1 MRSLR
6 IAALAII
13 FSLVG
18 TSAHSNTPPLPGFNA
33 DGSVNTNLPT
43 PIAPPAGFVP
53 PPGYVPPLPSQ
64 FNSDGALAFRPDG
77 TPLAGF
83 NADGS
88 ANTNLPAP
96 IEPPGF
102 LAPLPPPLFNQDGT
116 PFVVGS
122 KLEMPIRADG
132 TRLEYNF
139 DPVSGLYI
147 PVQGNTP
154 INPVVPPPN
163 APPGFL
169 APLPPPLFNSD
180 GTPFVVGSK
189 LEMPVRADGT
199 RLEYNF
205 DPISG
210 WYIPVQ
216 NSTAPLPSQFN
227 KDGAL
232 AFRPDGTPL
241 AGFNADGSVNTNLP
255 KPVAPANP
263 VIYNPDG
270 TLFTPNTPGPLPP
283 PLFNSDGSAFVVGS
297 KILTPLRADGTQIA
311 YDYDAG
317 TGLYWPVQTGIKS
330 PVVIPAPGVVAITF
344 IYDDVAKQMIPVT
357 YRSAQIPAVNFDG
370 SANTASKVMI
380 PDVNISTP
388 ITSIPKAAQIG
399 SWAVVAKNGAVINS
413 ILCSQ
418 NVCGANG
425 DWGGK
430 IVDPTNCP
438 NGCALVLQVPANPIT
453 GQSMGGY
460 LTGGDNK
467 VTYKNG
473 EFKVASP
480 GSSGAAK
487 NLVRTIKNGVLT
499 DVTGERIDLSTGFQ
513 LPSLIR
519 DAQLKKKVD
528 TAIAQVEIETVKS
541 NAGYQLTTTEQL
553 PAIDASLK
561 VTAVKMGAKTR
572 SLKIDIDKTGELFLP
587 TTADL
592 TGYEIQIKR
601 GSKVLKRV
609 LID

>member
-1 MRSLR
+1 MRSIR
-6 IAALAII
+6 IIALAII

-18 TSAHSNTPPLPGFNA
+18 TSAYSET
-33 DGSVNTNLPT
+33 
-43 PIAPPAGFVP
+43 P
-53 PPGYVPPLPSQ
+53 PPGVVPPLPSQ
-64 FNSDGALAFRPDG
+64 FNSDGALAFNPNG

-88 ANTNLPAP
+88 VNTNLPKP
-96 IEPPGF
+96 I
-102 LAPLPPPLFNQDGT
+102 
-116 PFVVGS
+116 
-122 KLEMPIRADG
+122 
-132 TRLEYNF
+132 
-139 DPVSGLYI
+139 
-147 PVQGNTP
+147 
-154 INPVVPPPN
+154 

-169 APLPPPLFNSD
+169 APLPPPLFNPD
-180 GTPFVVGSK
+180 GTAFKVGSK
-189 LEMPVRADGT
+189 LEMPVRADGSK
-199 RLEYNF
+199 LEYNF
-205 DPISG
+205 DPVSG
-210 WYIPVQ
+210 WYIPAAT
-216 NSTAPLPSQFN
+216 NSTPLASQFN
-227 KDGAL
+227 SEGAL

-413 ILCSQ
+413 ILCSE

-438 NGCALVLQVPANPIT
+438 NGCQLVLQVPANPIT

-473 EFKVASP
+473 EFKVATPAST
-480 GSSGAAK
+480 GASK

-553 PAIDASLK
+553 PAIDSSLK
-561 VTAVKMGAKTR
+561 ITAIKSGSKTR

>member
-6 IAALAII
+6 IIALAII

-18 TSAHSNTPPLPGFNA
+18 TGAYSDTPPA
-33 DGSVNTNLPT
+33 
-43 PIAPPAGFVP
+43 FVP

-83 NADGS
+83 NSDGS

-96 IEPPGF
+96 VAPPGF
-102 LAPLPPPLFNQDGT
+102 VPPAGFVPPPGYVPPLASQFNSEGALAFRPDGT
-116 PFVVGS
+116 PLAGFN
-122 KLEMPIRADG
+122 ADG
-132 TRLEYNF
+132 ST
-139 DPVSGLYI
+139 
-147 PVQGNTP
+147 NTNLPKP
-154 INPVVPPPN
+154 I

-169 APLPPPLFNSD
+169 APLPPPLFNPD
-180 GTPFVVGSK
+180 GSPFVVGSK
-189 LEMPVRADGT
+189 LEMPVRADGSK
-199 RLEYNF
+199 LEYDF
-205 DPISG
+205 DPVSG
-210 WYIPVQ
+210 WYIPAAT
-216 NSTAPLPSQFN
+216 NSTPLASQFN

-241 AGFNADGSVNTNLP
+241 AGFNPDGSVNTNLP

-263 VIYNPDG
+263 IIYNPDG

-283 PLFNSDGSAFVVGS
+283 PLFNPDGSKFIAGS
-297 KILTPLRADGTQIA
+297 KIQTPVRADGTQIS
-311 YDYDAG
+311 YEYDAG
-317 TGLYWPVQTGIKS
+317 TGLYWPAATGIKP
-330 PVVIPAPGVVAITF
+330 PVVIPAPGVSAITF
-344 IYDDVAKQMIPVT
+344 VYDDVAKQMIPVT

-370 SANTASKVMI
+370 SANTASKVTI
-380 PDVNISTP
+380 PDVDITTP
-388 ITSIPKAAQIG
+388 LTSIPKAAQIG
-399 SWAVVAKNGAVINS
+399 SWAVVAKNGAVVNS

-418 NVCGANG
+418 NVCGPNG
-425 DWGGK
+425 EWGGK
-430 IVDPTNCP
+430 VTDQANCP
-438 NGCALVLQVPANPIT
+438 DGCKLVLQIPANPIT

-473 EFKVASP
+473 EFKVATP
-480 GSSGAAK
+480 VSSGASK

-519 DAQLKKKVD
+519 DAQLKKRVD
-528 TAIAQVEIETVKS
+528 TAIAQVEIEPVKLT
-541 NAGYQLTTTEQL
+541 AGYQLATTAQL
-553 PAIDASLK
+553 PAIDTSLK
-561 VTAVKMGAKTR
+561 ITAVKTGAKTR

-592 TGYEIQIKR
+592 SGYEIQIKR

-609 LID
+609 VIE

>member
-1 MRSLR
+1 MRILR
-6 IAALAII
+6 ALALGLI
-13 FSLVG
+13 FSSLG
-18 TSAHSNTPPLPGFNA
+18 ATAYSDTHT
-33 DGSVNTNLPT
+33 
-43 PIAPPAGFVP
+43 P
-53 PPGYVPPLPSQ
+53 PPGFVPPLPSQ
-64 FNSDGALAFRPDG
+64 FNSDGALAFNPNG

-96 IEPPGF
+96 VAPPGF
-102 LAPLPPPLFNQDGT
+102 LPPLPPPLFNQDGS

-122 KLEMPIRADG
+122 KLEMPVRADG
-132 TRLEYNF
+132 TKLEYNF

-147 PVQGNTP
+147 PVQPITP
-154 INPVVPPPN
+154 PLPPVV

-180 GTPFVVGSK
+180 GSKFIVGSK

-199 RLEYNF
+199 KLEYNF

-216 NSTAPLPSQFN
+216 SSTAPLPSQFN
-227 KDGAL
+227 QEGAL

-255 KPVAPANP
+255 KPVAPTTP

-317 TGLYWPVQTGIKS
+317 TGLYWPLQTGIKS

-430 IVDPTNCP
+430 VTDPTNCP

-513 LPSLIR
+513 LPSVIR
-519 DAQLKKKVD
+519 DTQLKKKVD
-528 TAIAQVEIETVKS
+528 TAIAQVEIETVKL

-553 PAIDASLK
+553 PAIDTSLK

>member
-122 KLEMPIRADG
+122 KLEMPVRADG
-132 TRLEYNF
+132 TKLEYNF

-147 PVQGNTP
+147 PVQPITP
-154 INPVVPPPN
+154 PLPPVV

-169 APLPPPLFNSD
+169 A
-180 GTPFVVGSK
+180 
-189 LEMPVRADGT
+189 
-199 RLEYNF
+199 
-205 DPISG
+205 
-210 WYIPVQ
+210 
-216 NSTAPLPSQFN
+216 
-227 KDGAL
+227 
-232 AFRPDGTPL
+232 
-241 AGFNADGSVNTNLP
+241 
-255 KPVAPANP
+255 
-263 VIYNPDG
+263 
-270 TLFTPNTPGPLPP
+270 PLPP

-370 SANTASKVMI
+370 STNTSSKVMI

-413 ILCSQ
+413 ILCSE

-473 EFKVASP
+473 EFKVASS

>member
-64 FNSDGALAFRPDG
+64 FNSDGALAFTPNG

-96 IEPPGF
+96 IRPPGF
-102 LAPLPPPLFNQDGT
+102 VPPPLFPPGT
-116 PFVVGS
+116 
-122 KLEMPIRADG
+122 
-132 TRLEYNF
+132 
-139 DPVSGLYI
+139 
-147 PVQGNTP
+147 
-154 INPVVPPPN
+154 VPPP
-163 APPGFL
+163 GYV
-169 APLPPPLFNSD
+169 PPL
-180 GTPFVVGSK
+180 
-189 LEMPVRADGT
+189 A
-199 RLEYNF
+199 
-205 DPISG
+205 
-210 WYIPVQ
+210 
-216 NSTAPLPSQFN
+216 SQFN
-227 KDGAL
+227 SEGAL

-317 TGLYWPVQTGIKS
+317 TGLYWPAATGIKS

-413 ILCSQ
+413 ILCSE

-513 LPSLIR
+513 LPSVIR
-519 DAQLKKKVD
+519 DTQLKKKVD
-528 TAIAQVEIETVKS
+528 TAIAQVEIETVKL

>member
-6 IAALAII
+6 IIALAIV

-18 TSAHSNTPPLPGFNA
+18 TSAYSDTPPA
-33 DGSVNTNLPT
+33 
-43 PIAPPAGFVP
+43 FVP

-83 NADGS
+83 NSDGS
-88 ANTNLPAP
+88 TNTNLPAP
-96 IEPPGF
+96 
-102 LAPLPPPLFNQDGT
+102 
-116 PFVVGS
+116 V
-122 KLEMPIRADG
+122 
-132 TRLEYNF
+132 
-139 DPVSGLYI
+139 
-147 PVQGNTP
+147 
-154 INPVVPPPN
+154 
-163 APPGFL
+163 APPGFVPP
-169 APLPPPLFNSD
+169 AGFVPPP
-180 GTPFVVGSK
+180 GYVP
-189 LEMPVRADGT
+189 
-199 RLEYNF
+199 
-205 DPISG
+205 
-210 WYIPVQ
+210 
-216 NSTAPLPSQFN
+216 PLASQFN
-227 KDGAL
+227 SEGAL

-241 AGFNADGSVNTNLP
+241 AGFNADGSVNTNLPKPVAPPGFLAPLPPPLFNPDGSPFVVGSKLEMPVRADGSKLEYDFDPVSGWYVPAATNSTPLASQFNKDGALAFKPDGTPLAGFNPDGSVNTNLP

-283 PLFNSDGSAFVVGS
+283 PLFNPDGSKFVTGS
-297 KILTPLRADGTQIA
+297 KIQTPVRADGTQIS
-311 YDYDAG
+311 YEYDAG
-317 TGLYWPVQTGIKS
+317 TGLYWPAATGVKP
-330 PVVIPAPGVVAITF
+330 PVVIPAPGVSAITF

-370 SANTASKVMI
+370 SANTASKVTI
-380 PDVNISTP
+380 PDVDITTP
-388 ITSIPKAAQIG
+388 LTSIPKAAQIG
-399 SWAVVAKNGAVINS
+399 SWAVVAKNGAVVNS

-418 NVCGANG
+418 NVCGPNG
-425 DWGGK
+425 EWGGK
-430 IVDPTNCP
+430 VTDQANCP
-438 NGCALVLQVPANPIT
+438 NGCQLVLQVPANPIT

-473 EFKVASP
+473 EFKVATP
-480 GSSGAAK
+480 ATAGASK

-519 DAQLKKKVD
+519 DAQLKKRVD
-528 TAIAQVEIETVKS
+528 TAIAQVEIEPVKLT
-541 NAGYQLTTTEQL
+541 AGYQLATTAQL
-553 PAIDASLK
+553 PAIDTSLK
-561 VTAVKMGAKTR
+561 ITAVKTGAKSR

-592 TGYEIQIKR
+592 SGYEIQIKR

-609 LID
+609 VID

>member
-1 MRSLR
+1 MRSIR
-6 IAALAII
+6 IIALAIV

-18 TSAHSNTPPLPGFNA
+18 TSAYSETP
-33 DGSVNTNLPT
+33 
-43 PIAPPAGFVP
+43 P
-53 PPGYVPPLPSQ
+53 PPGVVPPLPSQ

-88 ANTNLPAP
+88 TNTNLPKPVA
-96 IEPPGF
+96 PPGF
-102 LAPLPPPLFNQDGT
+102 VPSPGFVPPPGYVPPLASQFNSEGALAFRPDGT
-116 PFVVGS
+116 PLAGFN
-122 KLEMPIRADG
+122 ADG
-132 TRLEYNF
+132 ST
-139 DPVSGLYI
+139 
-147 PVQGNTP
+147 NTNLPKP
-154 INPVVPPPN
+154 I

-169 APLPPPLFNSD
+169 APLPPPLFNPD
-180 GTPFVVGSK
+180 GTAFKVGSK
-189 LEMPVRADGT
+189 LEMPVRADGSK
-199 RLEYNF
+199 LEYNF
-205 DPISG
+205 DPVSG
-210 WYIPVQ
+210 WYIPAAT
-216 NSTAPLPSQFN
+216 NSTPLASQFN
-227 KDGAL
+227 SEGAL

-473 EFKVASP
+473 EFKVASS

-513 LPSLIR
+513 LPSVIR
-519 DAQLKKKVD
+519 DTQLKKKVD
-528 TAIAQVEIETVKS
+528 TAIAQVEIETVKL

-587 TTADL
+587 TNVDL